1 MYTLGIH
8 GGIQT
13 YKHIEYATPINW
25 LHDAAAVLCNDGVV
39 VAASEEERFT
49 RLKHATLFPLESIRF
64 CLDTQNIGLASVD
77 RIVLTSQHMNTFL
90 EMSNTWRF
98 GTKSWL
104 HENRYSEL
112 AAAILSEEFGD
123 DVRPRLSFAGHH
135 MSHAMSAA
143 WQSGFSQCLCVV
155 LDGWGDGHTGLI
167 ASFRDGS
174 LNVLR
179 PLHNTGP
186 AAMYLAGTL
195 VLGYDQFDEYKVMGL
210 APYGKPD
217 AFRHIFESNI
227 QLRED
232 GEFEISDSH
241 CGEFYSVMASLPK
254 MRDSLLPEHKNFAA
268 ALQSGVEVVVM
279 HLLRHFRAASG
290 HEDLC
295 MSGGFAHN
303 STANGKILASR
314 IFKHVFVD
322 PAPHDAGCAIG
333 AALLG
338 YVECSGSTK
347 SRPTRHVYW
356 GKTIP
361 SQTVALLRD
370 WEAVIDVEMPTDI
383 HKRTAALLAEGKIVA
398 WVQGRAEFGA
408 RALGNRSIVADPR
421 PAQNREL
428 INAMIKKREAFR
440 PFAPTVME
448 EHLHEYFDVPAE
460 VKSLPFM
467 AFVVQVKE
475 QYRKILGAVTHV
487 DGSARVQSVSAL
499 QNATF
504 WKLLDAFL
512 TLTGIPILLNTSF
525 NNAFEPIV
533 NTVEDALNCFLSTEL
548 DYLVVGDALVRK
560 KQDAR
565 ESRLALLRLL
575 PNLAMHVSLTHCR
588 RADGNLE
595 ARIHDRYRNTHIAV
609 SESTYAAL
617 LTAAE
622 KNLPFSAVLG
632 GLEKAEATRTIEE
645 LVELWSRRLFTCK
658 GATVPAWSVGDRDTH
673 NDALRQTYA
682 NAANS

>member
-25 LHDAAAVLCNDGVV
+25 LHDAAAVLCKDGEV

-64 CLDTQNIGLASVD
+64 CLGTQNIGLASID
-77 RIVLTSQHMNTFL
+77 RIVLTSKHMNTFL
-90 EMSNTWRF
+90 QMSNNWRF
-98 GTKSWL
+98 GSKSWL
-104 HENRYSEL
+104 HENRYSEI

-123 DVRPRLSFAGHH
+123 DVRRRLSFAGHH
-135 MSHAMSAA
+135 ISHAMGAA

-167 ASFRDGS
+167 ASFREGS
-174 LNVLR
+174 FNVLR
-179 PLHNTGP
+179 RFRNPGP
-186 AAMYLAGTL
+186 AAMYLAGTQ
-195 VLGYDQFDEYKVMGL
+195 VLGYDHFDEYKVMGL

-217 AFRHIFESNI
+217 AFRYVFDSNI
-227 QLRED
+227 QLKED
-232 GEFEISDSH
+232 GEFEIAHSH
-241 CGEFYSVMASLPK
+241 CAEFCSVMASFPK

-268 ALQSGVEVVVM
+268 ALQSGVEAIVM
-279 HLLRHFRAASG
+279 HLLRHFKVASG
-290 HEDLC
+290 HENLC

-303 STANGKILASR
+303 SSANGKILSSR
-314 IFKHVFVD
+314 LFKQVFVD

-338 YVECSGSTK
+338 YVECSGNTK
-347 SRPTRHVYW
+347 SKPMSHVYW
-356 GKTIP
+356 GETIP
-361 SQTVALLRD
+361 SQQETIKLLRD
-370 WEAVIDVEMPTDI
+370 WEAVIDIEVPADI
-383 HKRTAALLAEGKIVA
+383 YKRTAALLAEGKIVA

-475 QYRKILGAVTHV
+475 QYRKILGAVTHI
-487 DGSARVQSVSAL
+487 DGSARVQSVSVL

-512 TLTGIPILLNTSF
+512 TVTGIPILLNTSF

-548 DYLVVGDALVRK
+548 DYLVVGDALVGK

-565 ESRLALLRLL
+565 QSRLALLRLI
-575 PNLAMHVSLTHCR
+575 PNLSMHVSLTHCR
-588 RADGNLE
+588 RADGNIE
-595 ARIHDRYRNTHIAV
+595 ARIHDRYRDTHIAV

-617 LTAAE
+617 LTAAN
-622 KNLPFSAVLG
+622 KNLPLG
-632 GLEKAEATRTIEE
+632 AALDGLEKAEATKTVEE
-645 LVELWSRRLFTCK
+645 LVELWCRRLFTCK
-658 GATVPAWSVGDRDTH
+658 GAAVPVWGATDH
-673 NDALRQTYA
+673 HAQ
-682 NAANS
+682 